1 MYKNTLKKKGHW
13 GILLLLMSLTL
24 CFSCKDDDQT
34 GEYNPSK
41 PVTFEHF
48 SPEKGGSTTQLV
60 ITGSNFGNDTTLV
73 KVKIGNRMAKVVGVS
88 STKIYAVV
96 RARSVDESGEAPI
109 SVTIGE
115 NEAYTFEKTFN
126 YELTQMVSTLAGSGA
141 EGQEDSDAP
150 TKATFKDVS
159 YLLIDNDGTIYI
171 LEENNSLR
179 KLEASGKV
187 STVFASTGY
196 RKRAMDFSLT
206 GDTIL
211 MARDD
216 NMDNPAI
223 HYMLRDDAFG
233 RPRSYMR
240 GLTQQCNTVSVNPV
254 DGYVFWNQYGDGT
267 MYYCPFL
274 NSDKYKKINGIHSD
288 NGFETYSCWSKDGK
302 TFARILRSKHVIY
315 KRTYDPVKHEFVGDE
330 ILWAGKYEKAEF
342 ANGIGEEARFNQP
355 CQGVFDEDG
364 NLYVADRDNNCIRK
378 ITQEGNVT
386 IYAGNRTE
394 GLVNGLP
401 LKSSFRRPEGLTR
414 SKDGIIYVADHDNHV
429 IRKIVV
435 E

>member
-1 MYKNTLKKKGHW
+1 MYKNTLRKKEHW

-34 GEYNPSK
+34 GEYNPAN

-88 STKIYAVV
+88 PTKIYAVV
-96 RARSVDESGEAPI
+96 RARSVDESGETPI
-109 SVTIGE
+109 SVTVGE
-115 NEAYTFEKTFN
+115 NEAYTFEKKFN

-159 YLLIDNDGTIYI
+159 YLLIDKDGTIYI

-179 KLEASGKV
+179 KLETSGKV

-216 NMDNPAI
+216 NMENPAI

-233 RPRSYMR
+233 RPRSYIR

-254 DGYVFWNQYGDGT
+254 DGYVFWNQFGDGT
-267 MYYCPFL
+267 MYYCSLL

-288 NGFETYSCWSKDGK
+288 NSFETYSCWSKDGR
-302 TFARILRSKHVIY
+302 TFARILRNKHVIY
-315 KRTYDPVKHEFVGDE
+315 KRTYDPVKHEFVGDD

-386 IYAGNRTE
+386 IYAGNRAE

-414 SKDGIIYVADHDNHV
+414 SKDGVIYVADHDNHV

>member
-1 MYKNTLKKKGHW
+1 MYKNTLRKKEHW

-34 GEYNPSK
+34 GEYNPAN

-96 RARSVDESGEAPI
+96 RARSVDESGETPI
-109 SVTIGE
+109 SVTVGE
-115 NEAYTFEKTFN
+115 NEAYTFEKKFN

-159 YLLIDNDGTIYI
+159 YLLIDKDGTIYI

-179 KLEASGKV
+179 KLETSGKV

-216 NMDNPAI
+216 NMENPAI

-233 RPRSYMR
+233 RPRSYIR

-254 DGYVFWNQYGDGT
+254 DGYVFWNQFGDGT
-267 MYYCPFL
+267 MYYCPLL

-288 NGFETYSCWSKDGK
+288 NSFETYSCWSKDGR
-302 TFARILRSKHVIY
+302 TFARILRNKHVIY

-386 IYAGNRTE
+386 IYAGNRAE

-414 SKDGIIYVADHDNHV
+414 SKDGVIYVADHDNHV